1 MEASVVVGQ
10 IPISWHIE
18 KNVAAI
24 AAVIDECR
32 PNEIVVLP
40 EGAISGYDDDLS
52 MLIDV
57 DVDGIRHAVEWLS
70 EQTRR
75 KAIHLF
81 CGSLLHEHG
90 TWWNAAIHFDPGG
103 RRRTYRKVNLA
114 THERG
119 RLASGDE
126 LPTIQMHLANGILT
140 AGVQI
145 CRDLLFPEQ
154 WQYLADAGSE
164 AFIYLTHA
172 ANPSQLPGIWRSHL
186 VSRAAAN
193 QRFVIAA
200 NVADLRQHCP
210 SLIASPRGEVIAELP
225 AGETAVVRAAIDT
238 DDVSNWYLDQ
248 RRTDLLHLH
257 YRGANDRPSDL
268 PEIHG
273 RSTS

>member
-119 RLASGDE
+119 RLASGERASDNSDAPGQRHSHRRRPDLSRPA
-126 LPTIQMHLANGILT
+126 LPRAVAVSEPTPALRRSSTSPMLPIPRS
-140 AGVQI
+140 
-145 CRDLLFPEQ
+145 CR
-154 WQYLADAGSE
+154 GS
-164 AFIYLTHA
+164 
-172 ANPSQLPGIWRSHL
+172 G
-186 VSRAAAN
+186 
-193 QRFVIAA
+193 
-200 NVADLRQHCP
+200 
-210 SLIASPRGEVIAELP
+210 
-225 AGETAVVRAAIDT
+225 AAI
-238 DDVSNWYLDQ
+238 WLAAQ
-248 RRTDLLHLH
+248 RRISVSSSPQTSLTCASIALL
-257 YRGANDRPSDL
+257 
-268 PEIHG
+268 
-273 RSTS
+273 